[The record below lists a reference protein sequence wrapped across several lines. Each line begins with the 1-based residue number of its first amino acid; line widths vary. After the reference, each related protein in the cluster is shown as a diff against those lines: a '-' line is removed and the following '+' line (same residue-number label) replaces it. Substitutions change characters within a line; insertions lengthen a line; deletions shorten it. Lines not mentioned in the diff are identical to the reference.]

1 MSSLKAEPLRPRS
14 RSASAAQASASAAPE
29 PRRSRVLRSWLVA
42 LLLAA
47 LLGCAFALW
56 QASRGTAPSY
66 VTTPVERGDIQ
77 RTTNASGMV
86 NPVET
91 IQVGSYVSGRIQ
103 ELFCDYNTKVAKG
116 QVCAKIDPRSYEAA
130 VAQASAAVAT
140 AKAQLAKDQANL
152 DYQTQLYVH
161 SRTLAE
167 RGAMSKESAD
177 EARSSYR
184 QLQAQLQVD
193 QATIAQHEAELQAA
207 RVNLDYTDIIS
218 PVEGTVVARSVT
230 VGQTVTASF
239 QTPTLFL
246 IARDLTQMQ
255 VDANVSEADIG
266 EIREGQRAS
275 FTVEAF
281 PGRRFTGVVTQVR
294 QAPVSVQN
302 VISYDV
308 VIRTDNPDLLLKP
321 GMTATAHII
330 LAERNDVPRIP
341 QQALRFNPAGARPVA
356 SAGRSDRDAVWALR
370 DGRLV
375 RVPVT
380 LGLADD
386 TNVELTGG
394 GLQPADRIVSSEH
407 PAGAPE
413 SGGQP

>member
-161 SRTLAE
+161 RRTLAE

-356 SAGRSDRDAVWALR
+356 
-370 DGRLV
+370 
-375 RVPVT
+375 
-380 LGLADD
+380 
-386 TNVELTGG
+386 
-394 GLQPADRIVSSEH
+394 
-407 PAGAPE
+407 
-413 SGGQP
+413 